1 MTTVIAPAA
10 AACDTRA
17 VSDRPIVDEQT
28 LAQLATRFRHA
39 RRAALRY
46 ILEGTSG
53 EESEGELLSRA
64 WAESPESVE
73 RRVFDNALALGR
85 RFASYYG
92 DRWLLSDLPRV
103 LPALGTPCADGVFS
117 APRGDPALLL
127 LREPCRD
134 AGIGCAYFR
143 EAIAGL
149 VLGASG
155 RTLLSRQSSQAS
167 GGERCVDVFHD
178 DPQSPHA
185 YGAIPDDLAEHLRSV
200 QRQVKAFDSSAE
212 LTFLGINE
220 GVLLYRLTRR
230 GDGEMS
236 LVGTIERGVH
246 RRFPDVVLREISPR
260 PVMD

>member
-1 MTTVIAPAA
+1 M
-10 AACDTRA
+10 
-17 VSDRPIVDEQT
+17 SSRPIIDEQT
-28 LAQLATRFRHA
+28 LAQLAQRFRHA

-46 ILEGTSG
+46 ILADTTG
-53 EESEGELLSRA
+53 EESEGDLLAQA
-64 WAESPESVE
+64 WAAAPELVE
-73 RRVFDNALALGR
+73 RRVFDNSLALGR
-85 RFASYYG
+85 SFAGYYA
-92 DRWLLSDLPRV
+92 DRWALADLPLV

-117 APRGDPALLL
+117 APRGDDVLLL

-134 AGIGCAYFR
+134 AGIGCAYWR

-155 RTLLSRQSSQAS
+155 RMLLSRHSSQAA
-167 GGERCVDVFHD
+167 GAERCVDVFHV

-185 YGAIPDDLAEHLRSV
+185 YGAIPDDLAAHLRSV

-212 LTFLGINE
+212 VAFLGINE

-230 GDGEMS
+230 GEGEMS

-246 RRFPDVVLREISPR
+246 RRFPDVILREISPR